1 MDVVRVEWSVGRSPE
16 QRVAPVVEI
25 ANAQQENVHVVL
37 HDAPPESWG
46 RGAHRATA
54 RVLFSKEA

>member
-25 ANAQQENVHVVL
+25 TNAQQANVHVVL
-37 HDAPPESWG
+37 HDVPSENWG